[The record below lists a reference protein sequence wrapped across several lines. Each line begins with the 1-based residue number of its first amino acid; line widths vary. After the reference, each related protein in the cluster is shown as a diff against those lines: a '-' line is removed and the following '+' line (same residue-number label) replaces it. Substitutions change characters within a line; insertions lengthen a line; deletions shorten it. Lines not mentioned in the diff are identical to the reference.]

1 MLGKVLEEIKN
12 LLREAGVDSTEDFSV
27 PPDPSMGDI
36 AFPCFGIAKEQKK
49 NPAEVAKEI
58 ELRIKNYEL
67 RIVSAVKAFGPYVN
81 FYLNTG
87 ELARLVIEE
96 VKEKAEEYGNNDDG
110 NGRKVMIEYPSQ
122 NTHKEFHI
130 GHLRNICIGN
140 TLTRLYDKSGYKIS
154 LVNYVNDFGAHVAKC
169 LWGVITLRRGK
180 EPEDNKLKWLGEVY
194 AEAGNYLAEHPEK
207 KDEVEDLQ
215 NKFEAHD
222 PSIWPL
228 FSRTRDWCLEG
239 FEKIY
244 REMGISYERVFYESE
259 LKERGQQIVDEL
271 LAKKIAQ
278 VGERGAIIVDLTE
291 YGLDIA
297 LLRKG
302 NGAGLYITSDLAL
315 AEQKFSAPDID
326 ESINITGDEQNFYFK
341 QLFKILELNGF
352 RRKLTHIGYG
362 LVNLPE
368 GKMSSRQGRVI
379 LYDDLREQVRAH
391 LTTESAVRHPDWNR
405 EKLADITDTLT
416 MAVLK
421 FTMQKHEANKVIV
434 FNFAEE
440 VSFEGYSAPYL
451 LYAVARINSLI
462 RKSELKISHSKIKY
476 ELLKESEEK
485 QLLILIANYPEVIKK
500 ALAQYN
506 PSVVAKFCFDL
517 AQKFSE
523 FYNKHSV
530 LNAENEELTAARV
543 ALCMAAKN
551 TLVNALGVLSIE
563 TVDEM

>member
-391 LTTESAVRHPDWNR
+391 LTTESAERHPDWNR